1 MTAPTKE
8 IPMKSKRVENRTV
21 KEHLT
26 DVLPCPPLSAED
38 RVLESQQ
45 DKGFIK
51 AMNELTAKA
60 GLLSD
65 DPYFGGL

>member
-1 MTAPTKE
+1 
-8 IPMKSKRVENRTV
+8 MKFKQTGNRTV
-21 KEHLT
+21 KEY
-26 DVLPCPPLSAED
+26 LPEVTIRPPLPVEERA
-38 RVLESQQ
+38 LQSQQ

-51 AMNELTAKA
+51 AMNELTAKS